1 MGNSGIRLLSASA
14 GSGKTYSLALELVR
28 CFEQDVRP
36 EGVVATTFTNKAA
49 SELVESVRL
58 RLLESGRWK
67 EAQRVFDGYMGTVNS
82 VCGRLLKDFAIEA
95 GLSPTLDVLPEGEDE
110 VAFQISISPVI
121 EQQAP
126 AIDTVARRLGF
137 EDWRGQVKR
146 IIDLA
151 RSNGIAPD
159 KLAESSVA
167 SWNSIKNLLP
177 KPLSKKS
184 GEDLDEEL
192 FAALGKAAEDLS
204 TGGDGTKK
212 TKAVLDTLKG
222 IYRRHYSAST
232 LSWADWERLRKLA
245 PAVKSREAVEPVV
258 EAAAL
263 HPAHP
268 RFQQDIKELI
278 SLIFSC
284 SAEAMEA
291 FAAYKKSQGLIDFVD
306 QEALSLRLLG
316 KKEVRE
322 TLEEALDVLFV
333 DEFQDTSPIQLA
345 LFLEFAKIAGKT
357 IWVGDQKQS
366 IYGFRGTDPMLMDSV
381 IEELIPVE
389 KFTVLGHSWR
399 SRPELVRF
407 TSTLFAEAFKT
418 LGVPE
423 EMVRLSPKREDH
435 PDASE
440 PILIWGLDAR
450 NIPDEARAL
459 ANGVVDLIE
468 RAQEFQ
474 IHDKETG
481 MWRPLRGGDVA
492 VLCRTNHKCSQ
503 AAEALEECGLR
514 AAISGPGLLSRPE
527 CILSLAA
534 LRYLVDPGDTV
545 AVAEIL
551 HFSANGADGY
561 GWFEEWV
568 RKRDGNPFQEHP
580 LIQALDGQRTRII
593 QLTPSESLELAM
605 ETVGVS
611 RVALGWGDVRKRL
624 SNLDMLLGLTK
635 EYENYCLTRRAAA
648 TAAGLL
654 TYLNEI
660 KGTDLDKQA
669 EGRDEHAVQVLT
681 YHKAKGLEWPVVIL
695 VDLHTG
701 ERSDAF
707 GVHISSPREK
717 FDARKPLAGRKIRFW
732 PWPYEKLRK
741 IDWLE
746 EVVSSSEEYG
756 EVALAEK
763 KEMMRLLYVGMTRA
777 RDYLVLAARSTGKR
791 RTDWLDQLR
800 DTGGK
805 PILDLPEEDGL
816 QAITISGESFVV
828 KVTHFA
834 PEDSQRQPPK
844 EKVYSSDIG
853 SITKATYPPA
863 GFSPTDLELYR
874 DRDYSIGSK
883 IDLGNRIALD
893 TNSEMVDVGQAIHG
907 FLAADRPEMS
917 KEDRSHIAARVLQ
930 NWQVDGLKPESLVL
944 AADRLQRF
952 VEKSFGPDCIWHR
965 EWPIHLK
972 VGDQKSSGW
981 IDLLVETP
989 DGYVIIDHKGF
1000 PGSHDDSEKKALEHG
1015 PQLARYKDAIEKATG
1030 RPVLKTFIHMP
1041 VVGNILEIK
1050 ILEAFGGS
1058 S

>member
-1 MGNSGIRLLSASA
+1 MGNSGIKLLSASA
-14 GSGKTYSLALELVR
+14 GSGKTYSLAQELVR
-28 CFEQDVRP
+28 CLDRGVRP

-58 RLLESGRWK
+58 RLLENGRWK

-110 VAFQISISPVI
+110 VAFKISISPVI

-159 KLAESSVA
+159 KLYESSGT

-177 KPLSKKS
+177 KPLPINR
-184 GEDLDEEL
+184 GEKLDDEL

-204 TGGDGTKK
+204 AGDDGTKK
-212 TKAVLDTLKG
+212 TKAVIDILKG
-222 IYRRHYSAST
+222 IYRRHLSAST
-232 LSWADWERLRKLA
+232 LSWADWERLRRLD
-245 PAVKSREAVEPVV
+245 PAVKSREVVKPVV

-268 RFQQDIKELI
+268 RFQHDIKELI

-284 SAEAMEA
+284 SGEAMEA
-291 FAAYKKSQGLIDFVD
+291 FATYKKSQGLIDFVD
-306 QEALSLRLLG
+306 QEALSLILLG

-322 TLEEALDVLFV
+322 TLGETLNVLFV
-333 DEFQDTSPIQLA
+333 DEFQDPSPIQLA
-345 LFLEFAKIAGKT
+345 LFLELAKIAGKT
-357 IWVGDQKQS
+357 IFVGDQKQS
-366 IYGFRGTDPMLMDSV
+366 IYGFRGTDPILMDSV
-381 IEELIPVE
+381 IDELIPVE
-389 KFTVLGHSWR
+389 NLTILGHSWR
-399 SRPELVRF
+399 SRPELVGF
-407 TSTLFAEAFKT
+407 TSALFAEAFKS
-418 LGVPE
+418 LGIPE
-423 EMVRLSPKREDH
+423 ERVRLSPKRKDH

-450 NIPDEARAL
+450 NIPDEVRAL
-459 ANGVVDLIE
+459 ANGVVDLIQ
-468 RAQEFQ
+468 RAEEFQ
-474 IHDKETG
+474 IHDKEAGT
-481 MWRPLRGGDVA
+481 WRPLRGGDVA
-492 VLCRTNHKCSQ
+492 VLCRTNPKCSQ
-503 AAEALEECGLR
+503 VAAALEECGLR

-534 LRYLVDPGDTV
+534 LRYLVDQGDTV

-568 RKRDGNPFQEHP
+568 RKKNGNPFQEHP
-580 LIQALDGQRTRII
+580 LIQALDEQRTRII

-611 RVALGWGDVRKRL
+611 RVALSWGDVRKRI

-648 TAAGLL
+648 TAGGLL

-701 ERSDAF
+701 ERSDPF
-707 GVHISSPREK
+707 GVHISSPKKK

-732 PWPYEKLRK
+732 PWPYERLRK

-746 EVVSSSEEYG
+746 EVVSNSEEHG
-756 EVALAEK
+756 AVALEER

-777 RDYLVLAARSTGKR
+777 RDYLVLATRSTGKR
-791 RTDWLDQLR
+791 KTDWLDQLR
-800 DTGGK
+800 DTEGRA
-805 PILDLPEEDGL
+805 ILDLPEKDGL
-816 QAITISGESFVV
+816 QAISISGESFTV

-834 PEDSQRQPPK
+834 PEYSQRPPPK
-844 EKVYSSDIG
+844 EKVYSSDLG
-853 SITKATYPPA
+853 SVTRATYPPA
-863 GFSPTDLELYR
+863 GFSPSDLELYR

-883 IDLGNRIALD
+883 IDLGDRIVFD
-893 TNSEMVDVGQAIHG
+893 TNSEMVDVGQAIHA
-907 FLAADRPEMS
+907 FLAADRPEIS
-917 KEDRSHIAARVLQ
+917 KEDRSHIATRVLQ
-930 NWQVDGLKPESLVL
+930 NWQVDGFKPESFVL
-944 AADRLQRF
+944 AADRLQKF
-952 VEKSFGPDCIWHR
+952 VEKSFGSNCIWHR

-981 IDLLVETP
+981 IDLLVDTP

-1000 PGSHDDSEKKALEHG
+1000 PGSDEDSEKKAVEYG
-1015 PQLARYKDAIEKATG
+1015 PQLARYKDAVEKATG
-1030 RPVLKTFIHMP
+1030 RRVLQTFIHMP
-1041 VVGNILEIK
+1041 IVGNMLEVK
-1050 ILEAFGGS
+1050 S
-1058 S
+1058 